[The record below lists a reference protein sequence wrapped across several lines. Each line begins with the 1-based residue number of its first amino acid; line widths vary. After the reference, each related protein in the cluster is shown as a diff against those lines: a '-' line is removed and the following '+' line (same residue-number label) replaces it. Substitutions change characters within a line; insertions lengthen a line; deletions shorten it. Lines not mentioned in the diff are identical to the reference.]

1 MCAEF
6 ERWAEVPKGAIC
18 ARSLSAGRRQK
29 MNKIDRTAE
38 EAADLTA
45 SLIAAPFK
53 FTARVLENLF
63 WWV

>member
-1 MCAEF
+1 
-6 ERWAEVPKGAIC
+6 
-18 ARSLSAGRRQK
+18 